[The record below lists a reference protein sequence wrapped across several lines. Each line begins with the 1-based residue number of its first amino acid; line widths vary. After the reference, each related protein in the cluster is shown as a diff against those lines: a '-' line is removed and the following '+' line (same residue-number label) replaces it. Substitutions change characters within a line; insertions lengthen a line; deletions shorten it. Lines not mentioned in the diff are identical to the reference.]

1 MFVKLFRHASQRA
14 ASEHSSVTVS
24 TESAGGPAPL
34 VEMAGDASCYAP
46 TPESV
51 NSGEGASERDGV
63 LGMPTKSAEQHI
75 TSLGTATTAAWS
87 ERSAT
92 ADTRRAARPDDDVI
106 DVILGRLFDP
116 LMSTRGSLAPA
127 PTRALGAMQD
137 PRHQPKTHAACSPTE
152 SRQLPEARLVFV
164 PELMPSACL

>member
-1 MFVKLFRHASQRA
+1 MFVKLFPHASQRA
-14 ASEHSSVTVS
+14 ASEHSRVTE
-24 TESAGGPAPL
+24 TTGTAGGPVPS
-34 VEMAGDASCYAP
+34 VEMAGDASCSAL

-51 NSGEGASERDGV
+51 DSGEGGSERDGV
-63 LGMPTKSAEQHI
+63 PGIPTKSAEQHS
-75 TSLGTATTAAWS
+75 TRLATATTAAWS

-137 PRHQPKTHAACSPTE
+137 PRHQPKTRAACSPTE
-152 SRQLPEARLVFV
+152 SHQLPEARLVFV